1 MTLCHPRTFLLG
13 IALVSAASAAGCK
26 SKKQE
31 PKENGNQA
39 GQSVESKTTATPEP
53 AESTEPEATPN
64 GTDSEAAARPSV
76 QESASR
82 RLAVDR
88 LEFVVPST
96 WVVEQPTSSMRKA
109 QLRLPGGGGDSDAE
123 LVIYNFGTTPEAG
136 GSVEAN
142 FGRWCGQFVQA
153 DGRDSTEVAVRR
165 EAEISGMA
173 VHTIDISG
181 RYVAAVR
188 PGNPEKHDK
197 PNHRML
203 ASVIISPEGK
213 YFLKLLGPGSTVEKH
228 AARYEEFLRSLK
240 RN

>member
-1 MTLCHPRTFLLG
+1 MTYCDSRTFLLG
-13 IALVSAASAAGCK
+13 IALVCAAFAVGCK

-31 PKENGNQA
+31 PKVNGSQA
-39 GQSVESKTTATPEP
+39 SESAESKTTVAPEP
-53 AESTEPEATPN
+53 AEPEATPKR
-64 GTDSEAAARPSV
+64 TESESV
-76 QESASR
+76 ASQTTQESASR

-96 WVVEQPTSSMRKA
+96 WVVEQPTSSVRKA
-109 QLRLPGGGGDSDAE
+109 QLRLPGGDDGDAE
-123 LVIYNFGTTPEAG
+123 LVIYNFGSTPEAG

-142 FGRWCGQFVQA
+142 FDRWCGQFARA
-153 DGRDSTEVAVRR
+153 DGRDSMDVAVRR

-188 PGNPEKHDK
+188 PGSPEKHDK
-197 PNHRML
+197 PGHRML

-213 YFLKLLGPGSTVEKH
+213 YFLKLLGPSSTVEKH

>member
-1 MTLCHPRTFLLG
+1 MTQCHVKTFLLG
-13 IALVSAASAAGCK
+13 IALICAASATGCK

-31 PKENGNQA
+31 PKENDNQA
-39 GQSVESKTTATPEP
+39 GELVESNTTATPGP

-64 GTDSEAAARPSV
+64 RSTSESAASQTA
-76 QESASR
+76 QGSASR
-82 RLAVDR
+82 KLVVDR
-88 LEFVVPST
+88 LEFVLPSA
-96 WVVEQPTSSMRKA
+96 WVVEQPTSTMRKA
-109 QLRLPGGGGDSDAE
+109 QLRLPGDGDSDAE

-142 FGRWCGQFVQA
+142 FDRWCGQFVQA
-153 DGRDSTEVAVRR
+153 DGRDSTEVATRR
-165 EAEISGMA
+165 ESQISGMA

-188 PGNPEKHDK
+188 PGNPEMHDK
-197 PNHRML
+197 PDHRML
-203 ASVIISPEGK
+203 GSVIISPAGK
-213 YFLKLLGPGSTVEKH
+213 YFLKLLGPSSTVEKH

>member
-1 MTLCHPRTFLLG
+1 MTHRHPKTFLLG
-13 IALVSAASAAGCK
+13 ILLVCAASAAGCK

-39 GQSVESKTTATPEP
+39 GELVESNTTATPGP

-64 GTDSEAAARPSV
+64 RSTSESAASQTA
-76 QESASR
+76 QGSASR
-82 RLAVDR
+82 KLVVDR
-88 LEFVVPST
+88 LEFVLPSA
-96 WVVEQPTSSMRKA
+96 WVVEQPTSTMRKA
-109 QLRLPGGGGDSDAE
+109 QLRLPGDGDSDAE

-142 FGRWCGQFVQA
+142 FDRWCGQFVQA
-153 DGRDSTEVAVRR
+153 DGRDSMEVAARR
-165 EAEISGMA
+165 ESQISGMA

-197 PNHRML
+197 PDHRML
-203 ASVIISPEGK
+203 GSVIISPEGK
-213 YFLKLLGPGSTVEKH
+213 YFLKLLGPSATVEKH
-228 AARYEEFLRSLK
+228 AAHYEEFLRSLK

>member
-1 MTLCHPRTFLLG
+1 MLHR
-13 IALVSAASAAGCK
+13 AAG
-26 SKKQE
+26 Q
-31 PKENGNQA
+31 
-39 GQSVESKTTATPEP
+39 P
-53 AESTEPEATPN
+53 AL
-64 GTDSEAAARPSV
+64 G
-76 QESASR
+76 SASR
-82 RLAVDR
+82 GLAVDR

-96 WVVEQPTSSMRKA
+96 WIVEQPTSSMRKA
-109 QLRLPGGGGDSDAE
+109 QLRLPGDDGGDSDAE

-142 FGRWCGQFVQA
+142 FDRWCGQFIQA

-165 EAEISGMA
+165 ESQIGGMA

-197 PNHRML
+197 PDQRML
-203 ASVIISPEGK
+203 GSVIISPDGK
-213 YFLKLLGPGSTVEKH
+213 YFLKLLGPSSTVEKH
-228 AARYEEFLRSLK
+228 AARYDEFLRSLK

>member
-1 MTLCHPRTFLLG
+1 MILYHPKTFLLV
-13 IALVSAASAAGCK
+13 IALVCAASAAGCK

-31 PKENGNQA
+31 PKENDNQA
-39 GQSVESKTTATPEP
+39 GELVESKAAATPGP
-53 AESTEPEATPN
+53 AASTEPEATPKR
-64 GTDSEAAARPSV
+64 TETEAVSSPPA

-96 WVVEQPTSSMRKA
+96 WVVEQPTSSVRKA
-109 QLRLPGGGGDSDAE
+109 QLRLPGGTAANDAE
-123 LVIYNFGTTPEAG
+123 LVVYNFGTTPEAG

-142 FGRWCGQFVQA
+142 FDRWCDQFVQA
-153 DGRDSTEVAVRR
+153 DDRETTETAARR
-165 EAEISGMA
+165 EALIGGMA

-197 PNHRML
+197 PDHRML
-203 ASVIISPEGK
+203 GSVIISPEGK
-213 YFLKLLGPGSTVEKH
+213 YFVKLLGPSSTVEEH